1 MQQPNPASTAHHI
14 LASKIIVNKNKSKMS
29 APSLPAWSHGLLWA
43 ASEGDTERLRSLL
56 KRGESPDTTGGVVC
70 WLRGASEFQKRTP
83 LHYAA
88 KSGHPDCMKLLL
100 LYGADPNCTDEDGY
114 TPIHYVCQ
122 MFKPIGRQKAED
134 ICRCLK
140 YLIDFGADIRARTK
154 SSYTPME
161 LALRHK
167 NSECANEL
175 QKHGMGKKQQLHC
188 KENFSSY
195 LFFFFFVI
203 LCQGRKWSLY
213 WSIVAVWCV
222 A

>member
-1 MQQPNPASTAHHI
+1 M
-14 LASKIIVNKNKSKMS
+14 
-29 APSLPAWSHGLLWA
+29 
-43 ASEGDTERLRSLL
+43 
-56 KRGESPDTTGGVVC
+56 C
-70 WLRGASEFQKRTP
+70 WRRGASEFQKRTP

-167 NSECANEL
+167 NLECANEL
-175 QKHGMGKKQQLHC
+175 QKHGMGKKQLLC
-188 KENFSSY
+188 KENFSIL
-195 LFFFFFVI
+195 LFFVVSSCVRAGGGASTG
-203 LCQGRKWSLY
+203 LLSPCGVWLDLSRLLVTHQGPVDTGIFK
-213 WSIVAVWCV
+213 AVSD
-222 A
+222 